1 MTFSAKRMR
10 LLMFPAVWALGLSL
24 LAGCRRAAPDGLALV
39 GATLIDGSGGPGLPD
54 AVVVVRKGRIESV
67 GTRAGFQL
75 PERTTEVQ
83 LAGRYII
90 PGLIDSHVHLTD
102 GKAGALDWTLLRY
115 LAWGVT
121 TVRDAHGSLDAV
133 LELREALNGGSE
145 PGPRMYAAGAEIDGL
160 PTTYADAIGANRP
173 NDARRAVDRLVNR
186 GTDFIKVYTRMDPTL
201 LAAVLDEARTFNLR
215 VSGHLGLTDAVTA
228 ARAGLGSIEHL
239 SGVPEA
245 ATGDPSALYAAH
257 YRSFFAGWTA
267 SERSWAG
274 LDSAALERVARELA
288 RAEVIAVP
296 TLVFHETFARLDQ
309 PGVVL
314 PDSVLTLVPP
324 DAQRG
329 WNVPDMIARAGWTEE
344 DFAAFRRSRPAQ
356 DLFLRRFDAAGGR
369 IAAGT
374 DAANQM
380 LVPGYSLHQ
389 EMQLL
394 VGAGLPPREAL
405 LAATRN
411 GALLLGLDSL
421 GLIAPGKAADLVVL
435 SRDPLAD
442 IRNTLAIEQVMS
454 RGSLLSADSLRRV
467 W

>member
-1 MTFSAKRMR
+1 MR
-10 LLMFPAVWALGLSL
+10 LLMFPAGWALGLCL
-24 LAGCRRAAPDGLALV
+24 LLGCGRDAPDGLALV
-39 GATLIDGSGGPGLPD
+39 GATLIDGSGGPALPD

-67 GTRAGFQL
+67 GTRKGFTL
-75 PERTTEVQ
+75 PDRTTEVE
-83 LAGRYII
+83 LAGRWII

-102 GKAGALDWTLLRY
+102 GTAGALDWTLLRY

-121 TVRDAHGSLDAV
+121 TVRDAHGGLEAV

-173 NDARRAVDRLVNR
+173 NDARRGVDRLVNS
-186 GTDFIKVYTRMDPTL
+186 GTDFVKVYTRVDPTL
-201 LAAVLDEARTFNLR
+201 LAAVLDEAKTFNLR

-228 ARAGLGSIEHL
+228 ARAGLASLEHL

-245 ATGDPSALYAAH
+245 ATGDASSLYAAH

-267 SERSWAG
+267 SERAWAG
-274 LDSAALERVARELA
+274 LDSAALDRVARELA
-288 RAEVIAVP
+288 RAQVVVVP
-296 TLVFHETFARLDQ
+296 TLVLHETFGRLDD
-309 PGVVL
+309 PAVL
-314 PDSVLTLVPP
+314 PDSVLALVPAE
-324 DAQRG
+324 AQRN
-329 WNVPDMIARAGWTEE
+329 WNVPDLIARAGWTAD
-344 DFAAFRRSRPAQ
+344 DFAAFRHSRAAQ
-356 DLFLRRFDAAGGR
+356 DLFVRRFEAAGGR

-394 VGAGLPPREAL
+394 VGAGLTPRDAL
-405 LAATRN
+405 LTATRN
-411 GALLLGLDSL
+411 GALVLGLDSL

-442 IRNTLAIEQVMS
+442 IRNTLAITQVMS
-454 RGSLLSADSLRRV
+454 RGTLLSPDSLRRV